1 MLSFIWMHITAPMK
15 NEMSST
21 IPMESTPS
29 DDISFKYCFTNMRI
43 LSGRENE
50 RPIRMMYRPS
60 VFKYFNISIFC
71 FCSLI
76 PCKSN
81 NKNMKTGQR
90 A

>member
-1 MLSFIWMHITAPMK
+1 MK

-43 LSGRENE
+43 LSDAKNE
-50 RPIRMMYRPS
+50 RPIRMMYRPQC

-76 PCKSN
+76 PSKSN
-81 NKNMKTGQR
+81 NKT
-90 A
+90 